1 MDMRGKSPR
10 TRRVLVPVLLALAV
24 ALAAWPAR
32 PPLAAKA
39 AATRFTP
46 QARWCSNVKIVFFP
60 GGPAGG
66 VFANNVYNG
75 ARQAEVDLGP
85 KVQYIFSDWDPQKMI
100 AQFKEAAATRPD
112 GIAVMGHPGDAAF
125 DPLIEDAEA
134 RGIIVT
140 SQNTQ
145 LPKMEQ
151 KYAAKGFGYVGQDLY
166 GSGYALGTEALRR
179 SGLKKGARAMV
190 WGLLSQPTRGL
201 RTKGVID
208 ALRKAGL
215 TVDYLEID
223 SSTNA
228 DPAAGT
234 PTFTGYVASHPD
246 VRLVVTDHG
255 GLTATLETYLTAAGK
270 KPGQIYAAG
279 FDLSPAT
286 VTGIRGGWISLVIDQ
301 QPWLQGYLPILQI
314 CLTKTYGFSG
324 LHVDTGGGFAD
335 KSNIDFLA
343 PLAEKEVR

>member
-1 MDMRGKSPR
+1 METQRM
-10 TRRVLVPVLLALAV
+10 VLARMFVPLC
-24 ALAAWPAR
+24 LAALLTVAAWTQTGLTAG
-32 PPLAAKA
+32 PP
-39 AATRFTP
+39 RFTP
-46 QARWCSNVKIVFFP
+46 VTKWCNARIDFFP
-60 GGPAGG
+60 GGPPGG

-85 KVQYIFSDWDPQKMI
+85 KVQYIFSDWAPQKMI
-100 AQFKEAAATRPD
+100 QQFKEAAATKPD

-145 LPKMEQ
+145 LPKMEG

-166 GSGYALGTEALRR
+166 GAGFALGLEALKR
-179 SGLKKGARAMV
+179 SGLKAGVRAVV

-208 ALRKAGL
+208 SLKKAGL
-215 TVDYLEID
+215 TVDYVEID
-223 SSTNA
+223 SATDA

-234 PTFTGYVASHPD
+234 PTFTGYVTSHPD
-246 VRLVVTDHG
+246 VKLIVTDHG
-255 GLTATLETYLTAAGK
+255 AMTSTLETYLKAVGK
-270 KPGQIYAAG
+270 KPGDIYTAG

-286 VTGIRGGWISLVIDQ
+286 VAAIRGGWTNLVIDQ

-324 LHVDTGGGFAD
+324 LHIDTGGGFVD
-335 KSNIDFLA
+335 KNNINFLA